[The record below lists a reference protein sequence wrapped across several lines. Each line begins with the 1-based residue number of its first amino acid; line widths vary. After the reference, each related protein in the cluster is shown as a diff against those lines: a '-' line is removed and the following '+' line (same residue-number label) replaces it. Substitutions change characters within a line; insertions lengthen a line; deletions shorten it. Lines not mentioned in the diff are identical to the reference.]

1 MRIEWIEEW
10 ITIFQVTDVE
20 WNSKTG
26 KITVWPGSVTEPENP
41 EEPVEPEPV
50 PEEDETPEEKEL
62 REFLEEL
69 ENLSNGVQV
78 NALTEEQQVSLEE
91 YKVIVD
97 AIIVKFKAKNFSDA
111 RISAAITAVQNVKDI
126 ISTGTSTKKELYVEV
141 LDYLIGGLQELL
153 NIEISQFK
161 SLLLLNDS
169 ETQELQNI
177 IAFNIEWEYQEV
189 WVIFKDENGSYIR
202 QTIEK
207 DIDGYYIVQADT
219 NLCTEC
225 ISEFQPYIINNV
237 WNYIYPNG
245 LWNYLSF
252 SDENKFRNIAIVENN
267 GNIWV
272 ASDEEIIEIAGVSYW
287 KNLWLA
293 TQDVW
298 VFLFLNLVW
307 VWWGA
312 VDFKISSYML
322 SKFMYWDGS
331 DDYYNT
337 NHWISEEVKNASWY
351 DDKKEE
357 ALLKKSEYLDG
368 SIWEVIDIDKSSN
381 YEDTEMYKI
390 KDVDNFNRDM
400 DFKLAFWK
408 VNWQSEVVH
417 YQDGFY
423 LKINIYDEY
432 DFNPSYH
439 QNSWFEWVLKDVL
452 NAWGT
457 HYEERGYW
465 KPYNWEIEILEKIY

>member
-1 MRIEWIEEW
+1 M
-10 ITIFQVTDVE
+10 
-20 WNSKTG
+20 
-26 KITVWPGSVTEPENP
+26 
-41 EEPVEPEPV
+41 
-50 PEEDETPEEKEL
+50 
-62 REFLEEL
+62 
-69 ENLSNGVQV
+69 
-78 NALTEEQQVSLEE
+78 
-91 YKVIVD
+91 
-97 AIIVKFKAKNFSDA
+97 
-111 RISAAITAVQNVKDI
+111 
-126 ISTGTSTKKELYVEV
+126 YVGI
-141 LDYLIGGLQELL
+141 LDYLVVGLQELL
-153 NIEISQFK
+153 NIEASQFK

-189 WVIFKDENGSYIR
+189 WITFKNENWDYVR
-202 QTIEK
+202 EQIEK
-207 DIDGYYIVQADT
+207 NIDWFYILQTDT
-219 NLCTEC
+219 SLCTEC
-225 ISEFQPYIINNV
+225 ITEFQPYIINNE
-237 WNYIYPNG
+237 WSYRYPNG

-272 ASDEEIIEIAGVSYW
+272 VSDEEIIEIAGVSYW

-307 VWWGA
+307 AWWGA

-357 ALLKKSEYLDG
+357 ALLKKSEYLDE
-368 SIWEVIDIDKSSN
+368 SIWWVIEIDQSSRYSN
-381 YEDTEMYKI
+381 IKEKAYMYYI
-390 KDVDNFNRDM
+390 RDNNSLNRDI

-408 VNWQSEVVH
+408 VNWKSEVVR

-423 LKINIYDEY
+423 LKINIDDEY
-432 DFNPSYH
+432 DFNPTYH
-439 QNSWFEWVLKDVL
+439 NDSWVEWVLKDVL

-457 HYEERGYW
+457 HYEERWYW
-465 KPYNWEIEILEKIY
+465 KIYNWNIQILEKIY